1 MPRIARIKSVDSIY
15 HIMIRSISEIDLF
28 KENSDRLKY
37 FSLIKKYQN
46 KYKFKLYA
54 YCLLDNHGHLM
65 IDINGADI
73 SKIMHCINFCYAQ
86 YYNRKYKRH
95 GPVFQDRFKSKII
108 DTDEYLIMLSAYIHN
123 NPKDISKFKGRVEK
137 YPFSSLKE
145 YIHRTNEYEILD
157 KGFLEDVLKLQN
169 EKNLKNYLELVN
181 KCESQDDPLDI
192 EFETKEYE
200 YRSDRQIL
208 LREHKPHKIIN
219 HVAKFLKMNKE
230 YIYLKHS
237 RKSTKLR
244 ALSSFLMMCFCNM
257 TAKEICKVLGNITSG
272 RVSNLSLIGVGL
284 YVEDENIRS
293 FVQGL
298 INAA

>member
-1 MPRIARIKSVDSIY
+1 MPRVARIKSTDSIY
-15 HIMIRSISEIDLF
+15 HIMIRSISEINLF
-28 KENSDRLKY
+28 KENSDKLKY
-37 FSLIKKYQN
+37 FSLIKKYQY

-54 YCLLDNHGHLM
+54 YCLLDTHGHLM

-95 GPVFQDRFKSKII
+95 GHVFQDRFKSKIV

-123 NPKDISKFKGRVEK
+123 NPKDLARFKGCVEK

-145 YIHRTNEYEILD
+145 YIHHTNEYEILD
-157 KGFLEDVLKLQN
+157 RSFLEDVLKLHN
-169 EKNLKNYLELVN
+169 EKKLKSYLQLVS
-181 KCESQDDPLDI
+181 KCEDQDDPLDI

-200 YRSDRQIL
+200 YRSNRKIIV
-208 LREHKPHKIIN
+208 REQTPHKIIN
-219 HVAKFLKMNKE
+219 YVAKFLKTDKE
-230 YIYLKHS
+230 YIYLKYS

-244 ALSSFLMMCFCNM
+244 ALSSFLMMRFCNM

-272 RVSNLSLIGVGL
+272 RVSNLSLIGVDM
-284 YVEDENIRS
+284 YIKDENIRR

-298 INAA
+298 IKTT